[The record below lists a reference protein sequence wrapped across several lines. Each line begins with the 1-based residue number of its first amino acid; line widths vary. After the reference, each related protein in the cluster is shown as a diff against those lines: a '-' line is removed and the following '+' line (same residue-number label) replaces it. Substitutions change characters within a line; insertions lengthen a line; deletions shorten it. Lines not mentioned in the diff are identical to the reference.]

1 MLTVKQ
7 LFQADGLD
15 ASEDEI
21 KLVRHVDHLNRSIK
35 RIVAEGHFDRYQRE
49 QVPTVNPFHR
59 CKVIL
64 SFLGLE
70 NNKAEFY
77 GAYRVR
83 GSRPF
88 RKSDWAGMP
97 DWLLEAHKDKVPRIY
112 YDLGELTEYQ
122 SYRKRLIVQ
131 WKSTRGWHQ
140 KKDLDIYEILP
151 ASVSTLFPGYQE
163 VLLRHDSLKAIFA
176 DPRAHRDWQA
186 ALKANA
192 GIYRIVDLSDGKI
205 YIGSAYGSGGLWGRW
220 QHYAKTGHGGN
231 TLLKG
236 RDPKNFQWSIVRTV
250 STTMSERDV
259 IRIEALEKQKH
270 GSRAIGLNA
279 N

>member
-7 LFQADGLD
+7 LFIADGLD
-15 ASEDEI
+15 LAEDEI
-21 KLVRHVDHLNRSIK
+21 KLVRHVDHLNRSIQ

-49 QVPTVNPFHR
+49 QVPTVNPFHG

-70 NNKAEFY
+70 NNKAQFY
-77 GAYRVR
+77 GVYRVN
-83 GSRPF
+83 GCRPF
-88 RKSDWAGMP
+88 KKSDWAGMP

-112 YDLGELTEYQ
+112 YEHEELTQYQ
-122 SYRKRLIVQ
+122 GYRNRLVVQ

-163 VLLRHDSLKAIFA
+163 VLLNFEALKAIFA

-186 ALKANA
+186 ALRANA
-192 GIYRIVDLSDGKI
+192 GIYRIVDLSDGKL
-205 YIGSAYGSGGLWGRW
+205 YIGSAYGSGGLWARW
-220 QHYAKTGHGGN
+220 QNYAKTGHGGN
-231 TLLKG
+231 KLLKG
-236 RDPKNFQWSIVRTV
+236 RNPKNFQWSIVRTL
-250 STTMSERDV
+250 STTMSPRDV
-259 IRIEALEKQKH
+259 IRIETHEKAKH
-270 GSRAIGLNA
+270 GSRAIGLNG